1 MCGSVSGPHGEIEGD
16 GGTVAA
22 TTTPSPDH
30 VRLLVKVARMY
41 HERGMRQPEI
51 ATHLNMSQPRV
62 SRLLK
67 EAVDRGV
74 VRTVVVSPEGVH
86 AELEDALVE
95 RYGLRDAVVVEVE
108 GAGLD
113 VIPALAAATA
123 AYLDATLKGG
133 DVIGVSSW
141 SATLLESV
149 KVMRAKTPSV
159 AEKVVQMIGGSGSP
173 EVQLH
178 ATRLTSRL
186 AELTGAR
193 PVFAPSAALVG
204 SKELHDLL
212 SREPAMAEA
221 MQAWS
226 SLTLAVLGIG
236 TLEPSPLLR
245 RSGNAISPAD
255 QRQLEEL
262 GAVGDVCARY
272 FDEDGSPVDAPFNDR
287 IIGID
292 PDRLRA
298 VERRIGVAG
307 GLNKVAAIRG
317 AARGGWINI
326 LITDV
331 EVARDLLAD

>member
-1 MCGSVSGPHGEIEGD
+1 MP
-16 GGTVAA
+16 A
-22 TTTPSPDH
+22 TTPSSDH

-41 HERGMRQPEI
+41 HERGIRQPEI
-51 ATHLNMSQPRV
+51 AAGLNISQPRV

-74 VRTVVVSPEGVH
+74 VRTIVVSPEGVH
-86 AELEDALVE
+86 AELEDALVDK
-95 RYGLRDAVVVEVE
+95 YGLRDATVVEVE
-108 GAGLD
+108 GTGSH

-123 AYLDATLKGG
+123 TYLDATLTGG

-149 KVMRAKTPSV
+149 NVMRAKTSSV
-159 AEKVVQMIGGSGSP
+159 AQEVVQIMGGSGSP

-204 SKELHDLL
+204 SRELRDLL
-212 SREPAMAEA
+212 SQEPAMADA
-221 MQAWS
+221 MRAWS
-226 SLTLAVLGIG
+226 RMTLALLGIG

-245 RSGNAISPAD
+245 RSGNAITPED
-255 QRQLEEL
+255 QKTLKEL

-272 FDEDGSPVDAPFNDR
+272 FDIAGNPVDAPFNDR
-287 IIGID
+287 LIGIA
-292 PDRLRA
+292 PDELRA
-298 VERRIGVAG
+298 VARRVGVAG
-307 GLNKVAAIRG
+307 GIEKVDAIRG
-317 AARGGWINI
+317 AVRGEWINV

-331 EVARDLLAD
+331 EVARELLAARA

>member
-1 MCGSVSGPHGEIEGD
+1 M
-16 GGTVAA
+16 AA
-22 TTTPSPDH
+22 ASSTPSPDH
-30 VRLLVKVARMY
+30 MRLLVKVARMY
-41 HERGMRQPEI
+41 HERGVRQPEI
-51 ATHLNMSQPRV
+51 AAHLHMSQPRV

-67 EAVDRGV
+67 EAADRGV

-86 AELEDALVE
+86 AELEEALVE

-108 GAGLD
+108 GAGID

-123 AYLDATLKGG
+123 TYLDATLKGG

-141 SATLLESV
+141 SATLLEAV

-159 AEKVVQMIGGSGSP
+159 AHEVVQLVGGSGSP

-204 SKELHDLL
+204 SRELRDLL
-212 SREPAMAEA
+212 AREPEMAET
-221 MQAWS
+221 MRAWS
-226 SLTLAVLGIG
+226 RLTLALLGIG
-236 TLEPSPLLR
+236 SLDPSPLLR
-245 RSGNAISPAD
+245 RSGNAITPED
-255 QRQLEEL
+255 QRQLKEL

-272 FDEDGSPVDAPFNDR
+272 FDIEGNPVDASFNDR
-287 IIGID
+287 LIGIA

-307 GLNKVAAIRG
+307 GIDKVAAIRG
-317 AARGGWINI
+317 AARGAWINV
-326 LITDV
+326 LITDAD
-331 EVARDLLAD
+331 VARRLLNN

>member
-1 MCGSVSGPHGEIEGD
+1 
-16 GGTVAA
+16 
-22 TTTPSPDH
+22 
-30 VRLLVKVARMY
+30 MY
-41 HERGMRQPEI
+41 HERGVRQPEI
-51 ATHLNMSQPRV
+51 AAHLRMSQPRV

-86 AELEDALVE
+86 AELEDALVT

-108 GAGLD
+108 GAGVD

-123 AYLDATLKGG
+123 TYLDATLKGG
-133 DVIGVSSW
+133 DVIGISSW
-141 SATLLESV
+141 SATLLEAV
-149 KVMRAKTPSV
+149 KVMRAKTSSV
-159 AEKVVQMIGGSGSP
+159 AQEVVQIVGGSGSP

-204 SKELHDLL
+204 SPELRDLL
-212 SREPAMAEA
+212 SKEPAMAQA
-221 MQAWS
+221 MKSWS
-226 SLTLAVLGIG
+226 RITLALLGIG

-245 RSGNAISPAD
+245 LSGNAITPED
-255 QRQLEEL
+255 QQQLKAL

-272 FDEDGSPVDAPFNDR
+272 FDAEGEPVAAPFNNR
-287 IIGID
+287 LIGID
-292 PDRLRA
+292 LTQLGVA
-298 VERRIGVAG
+298 ERRIGVAG

-317 AARGGWINI
+317 AVRGGWINI

-331 EVARDLLAD
+331 EVARELLADN

>member
-1 MCGSVSGPHGEIEGD
+1 M
-16 GGTVAA
+16 AA
-22 TTTPSPDH
+22 TPSTPDPDH
-30 VRLLVKVARMY
+30 MRLLVKVARMY
-41 HERGMRQPEI
+41 HERGVRQPEI
-51 ATHLNMSQPRV
+51 AARLNLSQPRV

-74 VRTVVVSPEGVH
+74 VRTVVVPPEGVH

-95 RYGLRDAVVVEVE
+95 HCGLRDALVVEVD
-108 GAGLD
+108 GPGVD

-123 AYLDATLKGG
+123 TYLDATLKGG
-133 DVIGVSSW
+133 DTIGVSSW

-149 KVMRAKTPSV
+149 KVMRAKTTSV
-159 AEKVVQMIGGSGSP
+159 AHEVVQLLGGSGSP

-186 AELTGAR
+186 AELTGAQ

-204 SKELHDLL
+204 SRELRDLL

-226 SLTLAVLGIG
+226 RLTVALLGIG
-236 TLEPSPLLR
+236 SLDPSPLLR
-245 RSGNAISPAD
+245 RSGNAITAED
-255 QRQLEEL
+255 QRDLMKL

-272 FDEDGSPVDAPFNDR
+272 FDADGEPVDAPFNDR
-287 IIGID
+287 IIGIE

-298 VERRIGVAG
+298 VDRRIGVAG
-307 GLNKVAAIRG
+307 GMDKVAAIRG

-331 EVARDLLAD
+331 EVARELLRQ

>member
-1 MCGSVSGPHGEIEGD
+1 M
-16 GGTVAA
+16 AA
-22 TTTPSPDH
+22 TPSTPDPDH
-30 VRLLVKVARMY
+30 MRLLVKVARMY
-41 HERGMRQPEI
+41 HERGVRQPEI
-51 ATHLNMSQPRV
+51 AARLNLSQPRV

-74 VRTVVVSPEGVH
+74 VRTVVVPPEGVH

-95 RYGLRDAVVVEVE
+95 HCGLRDALVVEVD
-108 GAGLD
+108 GPGVD

-123 AYLDATLKGG
+123 TYLDATLKGG
-133 DVIGVSSW
+133 DTIGVSSW

-149 KVMRAKTPSV
+149 KVMRAKTTSV
-159 AEKVVQMIGGSGSP
+159 AHEVVQLLGGSGSP

-186 AELTGAR
+186 AELTGAQ

-204 SKELHDLL
+204 SRELRDLL

-226 SLTLAVLGIG
+226 RLTVALLGIG
-236 TLEPSPLLR
+236 SLDPSPLLR
-245 RSGNAISPAD
+245 RSGNAITAED
-255 QRQLEEL
+255 QRDLGKL

-272 FDEDGSPVDAPFNDR
+272 FDADGEPVDAPFNDR
-287 IIGID
+287 IIGIE

-298 VERRIGVAG
+298 VDRRIGVAG
-307 GLNKVAAIRG
+307 GMDKVAAIRG

-331 EVARDLLAD
+331 EVARELLRQ

>member
-1 MCGSVSGPHGEIEGD
+1 M
-16 GGTVAA
+16 
-22 TTTPSPDH
+22 
-30 VRLLVKVARMY
+30 RLLVKVARMY
-41 HERGMRQPEI
+41 HERGLRQPEI
-51 ATHLNMSQPRV
+51 AEHLNMSQPRV

-67 EAVDRGV
+67 EAVDRDV
-74 VRTVVVSPEGVH
+74 VRTVVVPPEGVH
-86 AELEDALVE
+86 AELEDALIA
-95 RYGLRDAVVVEVE
+95 RYGLREAIVVEVE
-108 GAGLD
+108 GSGFD

-123 AYLDATLKGG
+123 TVLDATLKRG
-133 DVIGVSSW
+133 DVIGISSW

-149 KVMRAKTPSV
+149 NVMRAKTPSV
-159 AEKVVQMIGGSGSP
+159 VQEVVQMLGGSGSP

-186 AELTGAR
+186 AELTGGR

-204 SKELHDLL
+204 SRELRDLL

-226 SLTLAVLGIG
+226 RLTLALVGIG

-245 RSGNAISPAD
+245 RSGNAITAED
-255 QRQLEEL
+255 QRRLKEL

-272 FDEDGSPVDAPFNDR
+272 FDITGKPVDAPFNDR
-287 IIGID
+287 LIGIE
-292 PDRLRA
+292 PDQLRA
-298 VERRIGVAG
+298 VERRLGVAG

-317 AARGGWINI
+317 ALRGGWVNV

-331 EVARDLLAD
+331 EVAQELLTD

>member
-1 MCGSVSGPHGEIEGD
+1 MAAGSSDPG
-16 GGTVAA
+16 
-22 TTTPSPDH
+22 PDH

-41 HERGMRQPEI
+41 HERSMRQPEI
-51 ATHLNMSQPRV
+51 AAQLSMSQPRV

-74 VRTVVVSPEGVH
+74 VRTVVVSPDGVH
-86 AELEDALVE
+86 AELEEALVE
-95 RYGLRDAVVVEVE
+95 RFALRDAVVVEVE
-108 GAGLD
+108 GPGTD

-123 AYLDATLKGG
+123 TYLDATLKGG
-133 DVIGVSSW
+133 DTIGVSSW

-149 KVMRAKTPSV
+149 KIMRAKTSSV
-159 AEKVVQMIGGSGSP
+159 AHEVVQLLGGSGSP

-186 AELTGAR
+186 AELTGAQ

-204 SKELHDLL
+204 SPQLRDLL
-212 SREPAMAEA
+212 SKEPAMAET

-226 SLTLAVLGIG
+226 RLTLALLGVG
-236 TLEPSPLLR
+236 SLDPSPLLR
-245 RSGNAISPAD
+245 RSGNAITHED
-255 QRQLEEL
+255 QRHLREL

-272 FDEDGSPVDAPFNDR
+272 FDADGHAVDARFNDR
-287 IIGID
+287 LIGIE

-298 VERRIGVAG
+298 VERRIAVAG
-307 GLNKVAAIRG
+307 GMDKAAAIRG
-317 AARGGWINI
+317 AMLGKWANI

-331 EVARDLLAD
+331 EVARELLK

>member
-1 MCGSVSGPHGEIEGD
+1 M
-16 GGTVAA
+16 AA
-22 TTTPSPDH
+22 ASSTPSPDH
-30 VRLLVKVARMY
+30 MRLLVKVARMY
-41 HERGMRQPEI
+41 HERGVRQPEI
-51 ATHLNMSQPRV
+51 AAHLHMSQPRV

-67 EAVDRGV
+67 EAADRGV

-86 AELEDALVE
+86 AELEEALVE

-108 GAGLD
+108 GAGID

-123 AYLDATLKGG
+123 TYLDATLKGG

-141 SATLLESV
+141 SATLLEAV

-159 AEKVVQMIGGSGSP
+159 AHEVVQLVGGSGSP

-204 SKELHDLL
+204 SRELRDLL
-212 SREPAMAEA
+212 AREPEMAEA
-221 MQAWS
+221 MRAWS
-226 SLTLAVLGIG
+226 RLTLALLGIG
-236 TLEPSPLLR
+236 SLDPSPLLR
-245 RSGNAISPAD
+245 RSGNAITLED
-255 QRQLEEL
+255 QRQLKEL

-272 FDEDGSPVDAPFNDR
+272 FDIEGNPVDASFNDR
-287 IIGID
+287 LIGIA

-307 GLNKVAAIRG
+307 GIDKVAAIRG
-317 AARGGWINI
+317 AARGAWINV
-326 LITDV
+326 LITDAD
-331 EVARDLLAD
+331 VARRLLNN

>member
-1 MCGSVSGPHGEIEGD
+1 M
-16 GGTVAA
+16 AA
-22 TTTPSPDH
+22 ASSTPTPDH
-30 VRLLVKVARMY
+30 LRLLVKVARMY
-41 HERGMRQPEI
+41 HERGVRQPEI
-51 ATHLNMSQPRV
+51 AAHLHMSQPRV

-86 AELEDALVE
+86 AELEDALVA

-108 GAGLD
+108 GAGAD
-113 VIPALAAATA
+113 VVPALAAATA
-123 AYLDATLKGG
+123 TYLDATLKGG

-141 SATLLESV
+141 SATLLEAA
-149 KVMRAKTPSV
+149 KVMRAKTSSV
-159 AEKVVQMIGGSGSP
+159 AHEVVQIMGGSGSP

-204 SKELHDLL
+204 STELRDLL
-212 SREPAMAEA
+212 AREPAMADVVR
-221 MQAWS
+221 AWS
-226 SLTLAVLGIG
+226 RLTLALVGIG
-236 TLEPSPLLR
+236 GLAPSPLLR
-245 RSGNAISPAD
+245 RSGNAITARD
-255 QRQLEEL
+255 QRQLKEL

-272 FDEDGSPVDAPFNDR
+272 FDADGDPVDAPFNDR
-287 IIGID
+287 LIGID

-307 GLNKVAAIRG
+307 GTDKSAAIRG
-317 AARGGWINI
+317 AARGRWINI

-331 EVARDLLAD
+331 EVARDLLDD

>member
-1 MCGSVSGPHGEIEGD
+1 M
-16 GGTVAA
+16 
-22 TTTPSPDH
+22 
-30 VRLLVKVARMY
+30 RLLVKVARMY
-41 HERGMRQPEI
+41 HERGVRQPEI
-51 ATHLNMSQPRV
+51 AARLHMSQPRV
-62 SRLLK
+62 SRLLR
-67 EAVDRGV
+67 EAVQRGV

-108 GAGLD
+108 GA
-113 VIPALAAATA
+113 VAEVTPALAAATA
-123 AYLDATLKGG
+123 TYLDATLVSG

-149 KVMRAKTPSV
+149 NVMRAKTSST
-159 AEKVVQMIGGSGSP
+159 AREVVQIIGGAGSP

-204 SKELHDLL
+204 SRELRDLL
-212 SREPAMAEA
+212 GREPAMAEA
-221 MQAWS
+221 MRAWS
-226 SLTLAVLGIG
+226 RLTVALLGIG
-236 TLEPSPLLR
+236 TLDPSPLLR
-245 RSGNAISPAD
+245 RSGNAITAD
-255 QRQLEEL
+255 DRRQLKEL

-272 FDEDGSPVDAPFNDR
+272 FDDAGQLVDAPFSDR
-287 IIGID
+287 IIGIA

-298 VERRIGVAG
+298 VERRVGVAG
-307 GLNKVAAIRG
+307 GLDKETAIRG
-317 AARGGWINI
+317 AILGGWINT

-331 EVARDLLAD
+331 EVARNLLRD

>member
-1 MCGSVSGPHGEIEGD
+1 
-16 GGTVAA
+16 
-22 TTTPSPDH
+22 
-30 VRLLVKVARMY
+30 MY
-41 HERGMRQPEI
+41 HERGVRQPEI
-51 ATHLNMSQPRV
+51 AAHLRMSQPRV

-86 AELEDALVE
+86 AELEDALVT

-108 GAGLD
+108 GAGVD

-123 AYLDATLKGG
+123 TYLDATLKGG

-141 SATLLESV
+141 SATLLEAA
-149 KVMRAKTPSV
+149 KVMRAKTSSV
-159 AEKVVQMIGGSGSP
+159 AQEVVQIVGGSGSP

-204 SKELHDLL
+204 SPQLRDLL
-212 SREPAMAEA
+212 SREPAMAET
-221 MQAWS
+221 MKAWS
-226 SLTLAVLGIG
+226 RLTLALLGIG

-245 RSGNAISPAD
+245 LSGNAITPQD
-255 QRQLEEL
+255 QRRLKAM

-272 FDEDGSPVDAPFNDR
+272 FDAMGEPVAAPFNDR
-287 IIGID
+287 LIGID
-292 PDRLRA
+292 LA
-298 VERRIGVAG
+298 QLSKVERRIGVAG

-317 AARGGWINI
+317 AVRGGWVNI

-331 EVARDLLAD
+331 EVARDLLGGD

>member
-1 MCGSVSGPHGEIEGD
+1 M
-16 GGTVAA
+16 AA
-22 TTTPSPDH
+22 ASSTPSPDH
-30 VRLLVKVARMY
+30 LRLLVKVARMY
-41 HERGMRQPEI
+41 HERGVRQPEI
-51 ATHLNMSQPRV
+51 AAHLRMSQPRV

-86 AELEDALVE
+86 AELEDALVT

-108 GAGLD
+108 GAGVD

-123 AYLDATLKGG
+123 TYLDATLKGG

-141 SATLLESV
+141 SATLLEAA
-149 KVMRAKTPSV
+149 KVMRAKTSSV
-159 AEKVVQMIGGSGSP
+159 AQEVVQIVGGSGSP

-204 SKELHDLL
+204 SPQLRDLL
-212 SREPAMAEA
+212 SREPAMAET
-221 MQAWS
+221 MKAWS
-226 SLTLAVLGIG
+226 RLTLALLGIG

-245 RSGNAISPAD
+245 LSGNAITPQD
-255 QRQLEEL
+255 QRRLKAM

-272 FDEDGSPVDAPFNDR
+272 FDAMGEPVAAPFNDR
-287 IIGID
+287 LIGID
-292 PDRLRA
+292 LA
-298 VERRIGVAG
+298 QLSKVERRIGVAG

-317 AARGGWINI
+317 AVRGGWVNI

-331 EVARDLLAD
+331 EVARDLLAGD

>member
-1 MCGSVSGPHGEIEGD
+1 MAA
-16 GGTVAA
+16 VAS
-22 TTTPSPDH
+22 TPSPDH

-41 HERGMRQPEI
+41 HERGVRQPEI
-51 ATHLNMSQPRV
+51 AAHLNMSQPRV

-86 AELEDALVE
+86 AELEDALVA

-108 GAGLD
+108 GAGVD

-123 AYLDATLKGG
+123 TYLDATLKGG

-141 SATLLESV
+141 SATLLEAV

-159 AEKVVQMIGGSGSP
+159 AQEVVQIVGGSGSP

-204 SKELHDLL
+204 SPELRDLL
-212 SREPAMAEA
+212 SREPAMADV
-221 MQAWS
+221 MQVWS
-226 SLTLAVLGIG
+226 RLTLALLGIG

-245 RSGNAISPAD
+245 LSGNAIDPED
-255 QRQLEEL
+255 QRRLRAI

-272 FDEDGSPVDAPFNDR
+272 FDAEGRPVDAPFNDR
-287 IIGID
+287 LIGID
-292 PDRLRA
+292 PGRLRG

-307 GLNKVAAIRG
+307 GMDKVAAIRG
-317 AARGGWINI
+317 AVRGKWINI

-331 EVARDLLAD
+331 GVARDLLSD